1 MLLDT
6 QNLFSDAQ
14 AITSGTIYSTNTVKF
29 GKNDISFVPV
39 IIQAVSDFSNLTS
52 LTVKIQTSD
61 SEDFTSAV
69 DLAESTLLLADLKA
83 GKKFPISYLPKG
95 NKGYIRLAYV
105 VTGTAETTGKITAG
119 VVASDEL
126 SYHEM

>member
-1 MLLDT
+1 MLLDA

-14 AITSGTIYSTNTVKF
+14 AITSGTIYSTNTVRF
-29 GKNDISFVPV
+29 GKNDVSFVPV
-39 IIQAVSDFSNLTS
+39 IIQVVDDFTALTS
-52 LTVKIQTSD
+52 LKVKIQTSD
-61 SEDFTSAV
+61 TAEFTSSS

-95 NKGYIRLAYV
+95 NKGYIRLAYTV
-105 VTGTAETTGKITAG
+105 DGTAETTGKITAG